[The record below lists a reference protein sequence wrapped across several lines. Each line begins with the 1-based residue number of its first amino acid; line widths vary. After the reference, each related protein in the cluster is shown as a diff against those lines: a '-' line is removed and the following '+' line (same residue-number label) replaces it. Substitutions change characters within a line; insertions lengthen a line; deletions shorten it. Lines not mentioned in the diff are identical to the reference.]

1 MASLAWRAETVHGQ
15 IGPGT
20 EFGILPEA
28 WILGEAPKFPPVKTP
43 LTVHFPNGAAARVD
57 LVEVSDDDAIIQTS
71 HGAKWRMSRTV
82 RRHRMTFERRMART
96 TSPWS
101 ILRQRLLAPI
111 SADITIRTGTSN
123 R

>member
-28 WILGEAPKFPPVKTP
+28 WIPGEAPKFPPANTP

-57 LVEVSDDDAIIQTS
+57 LVEVADDDAIIQTS
-71 HGAKWRMSRTV
+71 DGTKWRMERVGAKGLVYPLPVPTDAPA
-82 RRHRMTFERRMART
+82 TFWIVKER
-96 TSPWS
+96 
-101 ILRQRLLAPI
+101 
-111 SADITIRTGTSN
+111 ADK
-123 R
+123 